1 MKFVSTKPLALFLF
15 AFIPSAV
22 LVSGAAVLFLLVTG
36 SGLSKSPVE
45 LPAAMLTNSSQ
56 VAIHRKTVIG
66 HRYGRPETAPPEM
79 TGTINLPE
87 TLSGKVQTVNAEAE
101 PPRLRDQLIPRTPPT
116 ADHGTPT
123 LTNVAGAGHSLEA
136 FPQSPSAP
144 HLRSV
149 ALGPNITPR
158 ASAAKNP
165 VQSPSASPYGER
177 VWAALARHKPK
188 AVQRGSTTVTFE
200 IGASGALGYVRVEQS
215 SGNARLDQLALQTVH
230 DSAPFP
236 LPPNG
241 ASSYTIRIDFQ

>member
-1 MKFVSTKPLALFLF
+1 MSSKCSLANR
-15 AFIPSAV
+15 A
-22 LVSGAAVLFLLVTG
+22 
-36 SGLSKSPVE
+36 
-45 LPAAMLTNSSQ
+45 
-56 VAIHRKTVIG
+56 
-66 HRYGRPETAPPEM
+66 RPD
-79 TGTINLPE
+79 
-87 TLSGKVQTVNAEAE
+87 
-101 PPRLRDQLIPRTPPT
+101 R
-116 ADHGTPT
+116 
-123 LTNVAGAGHSLEA
+123 AGHSLEA

-158 ASAAKNP
+158 ALAAKNP
-165 VQSPSASPYGER
+165 VQSPSASPYGDR